1 MNDRL
6 SALRVFIRVAHLGNL
21 SRAARELGLSQPSA
35 SRILATLERDVGA
48 ILLQRTTRAMT
59 LTEAG
64 ADYLARVE
72 PILAALEEAD
82 HAARGTGELRGLLR
96 VAMSSTFGVREVIP
110 RLPAFLDRHPALR
123 IDLSIND
130 RYQDLI
136 TDGVDIALRLGP
148 LGDSSAIVRK
158 LGQAPRVVS
167 ASPAYLA
174 RAGTPAAPEELRE
187 HAVII
192 GPGGAGPNAWSFS
205 RDGRRV
211 AIRVRGRIT
220 TPANEAATAA
230 AVAGIGITVTSL
242 WGCRSELEQGTLVQI
257 LGDWRLDPVEL
268 HAVFAAG
275 REATPAARAFT
286 DYLARE
292 LRQALSPGLG
302 KER

>member
-6 SALRVFIRVAHLGNL
+6 SALRVFVRTAHLGSL

-35 SRILATLERDVGA
+35 SRILASLERDIGA
-48 ILLQRTTRAMT
+48 VLLQRSTRAMT

-64 ADYLARVE
+64 TDYLSRVE

-82 HAARGTGELRGLLR
+82 HAARGTGELRGILR

-110 RLPAFLDRHPALR
+110 RLPAFLDRHPDLR
-123 IDLSIND
+123 IDLSVND

-148 LGDSSAIVRK
+148 LPDSSAIMRK
-158 LGQAPRVVS
+158 LGQSPRILS
-167 ASPAYLA
+167 ASPDYLA
-174 RAGTPAAPEELRE
+174 RAGTPKTPEDLQD

-192 GPGGAGPNAWSFS
+192 GPGGQGPHAWVFA
-205 RDGRRV
+205 REGKRV
-211 AIRVRGRIT
+211 VIRVRGRVT
-220 TPANEAATAA
+220 TAANEAATAA

-242 WGCRSELEQGTLVQI
+242 WGCGAELAAGSLVR
-257 LGDWRLDPVEL
+257 LLADWSLEPVEL

-292 LRQALSPGLG
+292 LKPPRLPSDSKQ
-302 KER
+302 R